1 LLSNLLFGADID
13 YTSASRRHGVLL
25 RIHLYLVFI
34 LLTASCQSIV
44 ERLGTGDGPS
54 VGFTYLDLVYSD
66 QFDGP
71 GNWMSY
77 DGGDSLKM
85 AVEDGGY
92 KIWLATRQY
101 VWAQLPYTFDDVV
114 VEAEVR
120 QLSDFNHNAYGIA
133 CRLDPANSGRGYYF
147 LIGGDGYY
155 SIRWSNGRSL
165 DEIVGAKPSGVI
177 NRGSSTNQIKAICVG
192 DYLALWINDHFVA
205 EARDSRASAGAV
217 GLSAVMNYTGKTVEV
232 TFAALKIW
240 RSELYEP
247 GR

>member
-1 LLSNLLFGADID
+1 M
-13 YTSASRRHGVLL
+13 

-44 ERLGTGDGPS
+44 ERLGASDGPS

-66 QFDGP
+66 EFDGG
-71 GNWMSY
+71 GNWTSY
-77 DGGDSLKM
+77 DGGDKLKM

-92 KIWLATRQY
+92 RIWLAARQY

-114 VEAEVR
+114 IEAEVR

-133 CRLDPANSGRGYYF
+133 CRLDPANKGRGYYF

-165 DEIVGAKPSGVI
+165 DEIVSAKPSGVI
-177 NRGSSTNQIKAICVG
+177 NQGSSRNRIKAICVS
-192 DYLALWINDHFVA
+192 DYLALWINGQFVA
-205 EARDSRASAGAV
+205 EAWDSRANAGAV

-232 TFAALKIW
+232 AFDDLKIW
-240 RSELYEP
+240 RSALDEP

>member
-1 LLSNLLFGADID
+1 M
-13 YTSASRRHGVLL
+13 
-25 RIHLYLVFI
+25 RIHLYLAII
-34 LLTASCQSIV
+34 LLTASCQPV
-44 ERLGTGDGPS
+44 FERLGTGLGPS

-71 GNWMSY
+71 GKWTSY
-77 DGGDSLKM
+77 DGGDNLIM
-85 AVEDGGY
+85 AVDDGVY

-101 VWAQLPYTFDDVV
+101 VWAQLPYKFDDAVI
-114 VEAEVR
+114 EAEVR
-120 QLSDFNHNAYGIA
+120 QLSDYDHNAYGIA

-165 DEIVGAKPSGVI
+165 DEIVSAKPSGKI
-177 NRGSSTNQIKAICVG
+177 NRGSSTNRIKAICVG

-217 GLSAVMNYTGKTVEV
+217 GLSAVMNYAGKTVEV
-232 TFAALKIW
+232 AFEEIYIW
-240 RSELYEP
+240 RSALDEP